1 MNKQIG
7 KLLVFGGF
15 TLKMCLAAYSYLATI
30 LSFSKGSLL
39 RSLLRLLTGEFI
51 SVLYRLASLGAVLA
65 IVAGFVVMFLAG
77 RSVTDLLLG
86 ILFAFDLRTPF
97 AALTSGRMSSYAT
110 VAGDTHLDFL
120 GAYLNNHDNVATSVT
135 LWIILLIWSFKFLFN
150 GNKLGYSLIWLGMM
164 GPFITPL
171 FGTLAVFLIKKLE
184 LGIAISKLIFFG
196 VLSIP
201 TICAAALAFAT
212 FLDLQRE

>member
-1 MNKQIG
+1 M
-7 KLLVFGGF
+7 
-15 TLKMCLAAYSYLATI
+15 
-30 LSFSKGSLL
+30 
-39 RSLLRLLTGEFI
+39 
-51 SVLYRLASLGAVLA
+51 
-65 IVAGFVVMFLAG
+65 
-77 RSVTDLLLG
+77 
-86 ILFAFDLRTPF
+86 
-97 AALTSGRMSSYAT
+97 
-110 VAGDTHLDFL
+110 
-120 GAYLNNHDNVATSVT
+120 ATSVT

-150 GNKLGYSLIWLGMM
+150 GNKRGYSLIWLGMM